1 MSKGVLLFA
10 YNSKIDYI
18 GIATIAAKLVKKHLG
33 LPVTI
38 VTDTP
43 DVDPSVFDT
52 VIVKN
57 LTGNSFERVFKYS
70 THSERTPWHNQNRSS
85 AYDLSPYDQT
95 LLIDADYLMFN
106 NSLGKLFDTDLEF
119 ACYDYV
125 HEITGWDGLQ
135 IGARVGYPGIHMQ
148 WATVVYFTK
157 CPLAES
163 VFSFMQ
169 TIKDNYSYYSSLY
182 NFTTELFRND
192 YTLSI
197 ALQAMSGYGAKNFTS
212 IPGTLI
218 SANTACDILEVRPN
232 GEIVFTWQ
240 HGSNPRKVTKLK
252 DANIHIMNKKTITDP
267 MILQQLEVL
276 AQ

>member
-1 MSKGVLLFA
+1 MSKGVLIFA
-10 YNSKIDYI
+10 YNSKINYI
-18 GIATIAAKLVKKHLG
+18 GIATIAAKLAKKHLG

-38 VTDTP
+38 VTDTT
-43 DVDPSVFDT
+43 DVDQSVFDT
-52 VIVKN
+52 VIVRD
-57 LTGNSFERVFKYS
+57 LTGTSFERVFKYS
-70 THSERTPWHNQNRSS
+70 NHSERTPWHNQNRSS

-106 NSLGKLFDTDLEF
+106 DSLGKLFETDLEF

-135 IGARVGYPGIHMQ
+135 HSARVGQPGIHMQ

-157 CPLAES
+157 TAMPQA
-163 VFSFMQ
+163 VFGFMQ
-169 TIKDNYSYYSSLY
+169 TIRENYNYYSALY
-182 NFTTELFRND
+182 NFSTELFRND

-197 ALQAMSGYGAKNFTS
+197 ALQIMSGYGAKNFTA

-218 SANTACDILEVRPN
+218 SANTAADILEVRPN

-240 HGSNPRKVTKLK
+240 HGDNPRKVTKIRNT
-252 DANIHIMNKKTITDP
+252 NIHVMNKKTITDSV
-267 MILQQLEVL
+267 ILAQLEVL